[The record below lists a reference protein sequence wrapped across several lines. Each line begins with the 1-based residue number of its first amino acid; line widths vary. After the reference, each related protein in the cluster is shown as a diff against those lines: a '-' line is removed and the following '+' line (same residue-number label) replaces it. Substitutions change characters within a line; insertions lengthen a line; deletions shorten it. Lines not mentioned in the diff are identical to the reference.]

1 MNAILMAIWENG
13 AYFTLAL
20 VVLVAIVIW
29 VMELV

>member
-1 MNAILMAIWENG
+1 MKAHLKAIWENE

-20 VVLVAIVIW
+20 VTLVAFVIW